1 MKKTTNISLNIEHQT
16 LALKNFEYR
25 TLKPFEFESKIRYS
39 KFLIQWSLF
48 KVIFFFLL
56 GNINAQDTLIIQ
68 ALEVADD
75 IEIQK
80 YLTRAANTSDPSTK
94 LRHLLGAENILDKKE
109 DPTTLFKVYL
119 QIGEIY
125 QKEKLSEQA
134 LKFFNKAFALPA
146 PPITLES
153 RIALYGKMSEA
164 HLQYGHADSALYFLD
179 LRARYFGK
187 RGNYKGQLQTYQQKV
202 NVFLENKNY
211 QNALEYNLKIE
222 TLLTK
227 KEDQKN
233 LAVLYNNIGYNYNF
247 LKQYDQAIIYF
258 EKALELR
265 KQVPE
270 LDQVILYTN
279 IGIAFNNLNDQKNA
293 LRNLKNAERAL
304 RKDNSS
310 KTNAYLEHLI
320 ATIYLNNGDT
330 YNALKYNELATL
342 NAEKDKND
350 KLLETTYFTAA
361 EIHESLFD
369 DKLALDFYKKHLEIR
384 DSFRVEDRVRQQQ
397 LLQQQ
402 LLLERSEKEIRLL
415 LSRQELQEKELVE
428 SENKILLLESEQK
441 ANEANFRTKELEAQ
455 KTQQELLLLQSE
467 QSTKEA
473 NLRNKELQTQQAQQ
487 ELILTQQRLLAE
499 KRDREKDREISAIKQ
514 QEELARSDAQRI
526 QAEKEKSEQQV
537 ELLKQNDAISQLEI
551 ERQQTFQQFAYG
563 LGALLG
569 LLLIMM
575 LSAFIYYRKAS
586 LRLALKNKEIEREQE
601 KSEKLLL
608 NILPQETAQE
618 LKTTGSATPKLYKKV
633 TVLFTDF
640 SEFTKISESM
650 SPEELINELNECFK
664 GFDEIIG
671 KYNLEKI
678 KTMGDGY
685 LCAGGLPV
693 VNDTNPIDAINAAA
707 EMQAFMQ
714 QRISEKRKDNLPY
727 WDMRIGIHTGSVI
740 AGVVGTQK
748 FAYDIWGDTV
758 NTASRMESGCENG
771 KINIS
776 EVTYQLVKNKFQC
789 THRGEIEIKHGNKL
803 GMYFVES

>member
-1 MKKTTNISLNIEHQT
+1 MNIEHRT
-16 LALKNFEYR
+16 RNFEYR
-25 TLKPFEFESKIRYS
+25 TLPSKNFKVRYS
-39 KFLIQWSLF
+39 KFLVQYSLF
-48 KVIFFFLL
+48 KVILFFFLT
-56 GNINAQDTLIIQ
+56 NTYAQDTLIIQ
-68 ALEVADD
+68 ALEIADD

-80 YLTRAANTSDPSTK
+80 HLTRAANTTDPSTK
-94 LRHLLGAENILDKKE
+94 LRHLLGAENIIDKEE
-109 DPTTLFKVYL
+109 DPTILFDVYS

-134 LKFFNKAFALPA
+134 LRFFNKAYLLPS

-153 RIALYGKMSEA
+153 RIALYDKMSEA
-164 HLQYGHADSALYFLD
+164 HLQHGQADSALYFLD
-179 LRARYFGK
+179 LRAKHFGK

-211 QNALEYNLKIE
+211 DRAIEYNLKIE

-247 LKQYDQAIIYF
+247 LKQYDKSIAYF
-258 EKALELR
+258 EKALAFR
-265 KQVPE
+265 KVVPE

-279 IGIAFNNLNDQKNA
+279 IGIAYNNLNDQKNA
-293 LRNLKNAERAL
+293 LQSFKNAERAL
-304 RKDNSS
+304 RKNDSN

-320 ATIYLNNGDT
+320 ATVYLNNGDT
-330 YNALKYNELATL
+330 YNALRYNELAIF
-342 NAEKDKND
+342 NAEKEKNF
-350 KLLETTYFTAA
+350 KLLKSAYNTAA
-361 EIHESLFD
+361 EIQEDLFD
-369 DKLALDFYKKHLEIR
+369 YELALDFYKKHLEIR
-384 DSFRVEDRVRQQQ
+384 DSFIIEDRVRQQQ

-415 LSRQELQEKELVE
+415 LSRQELQQKELIE
-428 SENKILLLESEQK
+428 SEQKILLLESEQK
-441 ANEANFRTKELEAQ
+441 TNEAQLQNKNLEAQ
-455 KTQQELLLLQSE
+455 KAQQELLLLQSE

-473 NLRNKELQTQQAQQ
+473 KLRNRELEAQQAQQ

-499 KRDREKDREISAIKQ
+499 KRDREKDKEISAIKQ
-514 QEELARSDAQRI
+514 QEELTRLDAQRI
-526 QAEKEKSEQQV
+526 QIEKEKSEQQI

-586 LRLALKNKEIEREQE
+586 LRLASKNKEIELEQQ

-633 TVLFTDF
+633 TVMFTDF
-640 SEFTKISESM
+640 SAFTQISESM
-650 SPEELINELNECFK
+650 SPEELINELNVCFRH
-664 GFDEIIG
+664 FDEVIG
-671 KYNLEKI
+671 KYGLEKI

-685 LCAGGLPV
+685 LCAGGLPIT
-693 VNDTNPIDAINAAA
+693 NDTNPIDAIQAAI

-714 QRISEKRKDNLPY
+714 QRISEKQKSNIPY
-727 WDMRIGIHTGSVI
+727 WNMRVGIHTGSVI
-740 AGVVGTQK
+740 AGVVGSQK

-758 NTASRMESGCENG
+758 NTASRMESGCETG

-776 EVTYQLVKNKFQC
+776 ETTYLLVKNKFKC
-789 THRGEIEIKHGNKL
+789 TYRGEIEIKHGNKL
-803 GMYFVES
+803 GMYFVG